1 MIWSQIGTQVMNHKW
16 GLMTTKAVM
25 YLRTSSAQNVDGDS
39 ETRQQIACQEY
50 AVRENIKIVAM
61 QYDQAVSGADP
72 IETRPGL
79 MNLVSYCTENHIDK
93 LLCEDAMRFARDLMS
108 QELGRN
114 FLITQGIWV
123 IPVKTPDDFLDDSN
137 DPARRMMRQ
146 VMGAVAEFEKNKL
159 VLQLRVARKRIRD
172 SGKKCEG
179 RKGLIDRYPTIVS
192 EVKDLRSNNL
202 TYSEIS
208 ENLADKRIVG
218 LSGRPLTR
226 GQISKLLKQETI

>member
-1 MIWSQIGTQVMNHKW
+1 
-16 GLMTTKAVM
+16 MTTKAVM

-179 RKGLIDRYPTIVS
+179 RKGLLDRYGHEILE
-192 EVKDLRSNNL
+192 EVKHLRDFHGL

-208 ENLADKRIVG
+208 ENLAGKGMVG

>member
-1 MIWSQIGTQVMNHKW
+1 MNLKW
-16 GLMTTKAVM
+16 GHMTTKAVM

-179 RKGLIDRYPTIVS
+179 RKGLLDRYGHEILE
-192 EVKDLRSNNL
+192 EVKHLRDFHGL

-208 ENLADKRIVG
+208 ENLAGKGMVG